1 MSPSICWQSW
11 AACNEYTS
19 QWAVA
24 RDERTARGSRIR
36 WTTLAWIQI
45 VILLIFVRPCLYVT
59 LGDPRLQILFPG
71 PNCLDHPQ
79 IGGLAL
85 AWSSHCDIRPLS
97 RPLQSCYFREKLWRT
112 IVETIQGALCWVHC
126 RQRWSIPVKGRSYH
140 QSLHFKVTRM
150 AQKNMQKLCR
160 QIWALPWGKN
170 QSFRRPARELSLGS
184 SRIWIWTSSQSSSL
198 WQHCSACI
206 LPPLKCVVSCVVRF
220 HLYCHL
226 SCCSLFFSWLIS
238 RCQCCRKEKETRRKG
253 GAKACTWYILACL
266 IRHNFQITGLGT
278 IILSGPIFPGQMLL
292 MAVTAVTD
300 S

>member
-36 WTTLAWIQI
+36 WTTLTWIQI
-45 VILLIFVRPCLYVT
+45 VILFIFVRPCLYVT
-59 LGDPRLQILFPG
+59 LGDPRLQILFPD

-198 WQHCSACI
+198 WQHCSTCV

-226 SCCSLFFSWLIS
+226 S
-238 RCQCCRKEKETRRKG
+238 RR
-253 GAKACTWYILACL
+253 W
-266 IRHNFQITGLGT
+266 
-278 IILSGPIFPGQMLL
+278 
-292 MAVTAVTD
+292 
-300 S
+300 

>member
-36 WTTLAWIQI
+36 WTTLTWIQI
-45 VILLIFVRPCLYVT
+45 VILFIFVRPCLYVT
-59 LGDPRLQILFPG
+59 LGDPRLQILFPD

-126 RQRWSIPVKGRSYH
+126 RQRWSIPAKKGQELPPKPTFEIWSKLPEWLKKICRSRVGRYVLSGEGRTSPSVGQQENFH
-140 QSLHFKVTRM
+140 LARLGSGFGRRHKVLHFGNIV
-150 AQKNMQKLCR
+150 QHVFSPL
-160 QIWALPWGKN
+160 W
-170 QSFRRPARELSLGS
+170 SV
-184 SRIWIWTSSQSSSL
+184 SSL
-198 WQHCSACI
+198 
-206 LPPLKCVVSCVVRF
+206 V
-220 HLYCHL
+220 
-226 SCCSLFFSWLIS
+226 
-238 RCQCCRKEKETRRKG
+238 
-253 GAKACTWYILACL
+253 
-266 IRHNFQITGLGT
+266 
-278 IILSGPIFPGQMLL
+278 
-292 MAVTAVTD
+292 
-300 S
+300 